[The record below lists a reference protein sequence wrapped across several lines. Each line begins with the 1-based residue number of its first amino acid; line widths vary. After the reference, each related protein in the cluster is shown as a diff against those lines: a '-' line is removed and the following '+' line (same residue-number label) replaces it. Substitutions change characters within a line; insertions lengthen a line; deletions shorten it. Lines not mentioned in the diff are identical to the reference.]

1 MSNPIIQKLEA
12 KSNER
17 TMRADTLQSVIT
29 HRRSV
34 RQYSSEPIPEPDILR
49 IIEAG
54 VYAPSGSNA
63 QNQRF
68 LILKSTEEKHA
79 LGKIR
84 FVWPYPS
91 AQKMRKRR
99 VSGLIGSA
107 AAVVVVFA
115 DTSLT
120 DRRDNGEYYIWQT
133 LETQNCAASIENMLN
148 MATALGIGSCWLSA
162 TAAMSRSRLLSGQS
176 WAATFADFDVPA
188 WYRIQGIVILGY
200 PNAGYDDHGYPKGE
214 RMHGASEWAPT
225 TRKPLANYLVTKA
238 TPAAVL
244 PLRRFERLRLHFY
257 AWLTARILRLLARLD
272 RNIYQL
278 EVRQALQ
285 NSAKSCK
292 TENRV

>member
-1 MSNPIIQKLEA
+1 MRNQGVEEPDGLCEG
-12 KSNER
+12 R
-17 TMRADTLQSVIT
+17 TARADMLYSVLT

-34 RQYSSEPIPEPDILR
+34 RHFSSEPILEQDIHR
-49 IIEAG
+49 IVEAG

-68 LILKSTEEKHA
+68 LILKSAEEKHA

-91 AQKMRKRR
+91 AHKMRQMKI
-99 VSGLIGSA
+99 SGLIGSA
-107 AAVVVVFA
+107 TVVVVVFA

-133 LETQNCAASIENMLN
+133 LEAQNCAASIENMLN

-162 TAAMSRSRLLSGQS
+162 TAAMSRSRLISGQS
-176 WAATFADFDVPA
+176 WATAFADYDVPD

-214 RMHGASEWAPT
+214 RMHGASEWATT
-225 TRKPLANYLVTKA
+225 TRKPLTNYLVAKA
-238 TPAAVL
+238 TPAAPL
-244 PLRRFERLRLHFY
+244 PLRRFERLRLRIY
-257 AWLTARILRLLARLD
+257 AWLTAQVLRLLARLD
-272 RNIYQL
+272 SNIYQL

-285 NSAKSCK
+285 NPAKRK
-292 TENRV
+292 PEHE